1 MTATTW
7 NAGPP
12 PHIGWWH
19 TCWRQRPGTPP
30 CRCWRWWDGQL
41 WSQEVAEDDGLPH
54 LLVMHFSATHVRWCR
69 YWPADARRP
78 RLDPSDGHWTFNTD
92 GRQPAY
98 AGRIEVIYRD
108 GWKIMG
114 DNDRV
119 PDASVWKC
127 NQDNLDIV
135 AWRPARPEV
144 SGER

>member
-1 MTATTW
+1 MTKSIKW

-12 PHIGWWH
+12 PHIGWWL
-19 TCWRQRPGTPP
+19 CDSNW
-30 CRCWRWWDGQL
+30 WRWWDGDN
-41 WSQEVAEDDGLPH
+41 WGHGVHADAHASTVRRAAAKPIPVKNREN
-54 LLVMHFSATHVRWCR
+54 VRWCR

-78 RLDPSDGHWTFNTD
+78 RLGTSDGHWTFNTD

-135 AWRPARPEV
+135 AWRPPLPEARDE
-144 SGER
+144 